1 MDYLYKK
8 MTVFAGITAL
18 VYLLLFFFFDKTID
32 LWVHAT
38 FINTWVFHAGTYV
51 SYLANG
57 AYIKLALALGFI
69 VILII
74 DPGLKK
80 RWTRS
85 LLYICLSAAIAII
98 VGDGLKY
105 LLARYRPIMLFE
117 HNLYGLH
124 FFSSEWDMNSTPSG
138 HTIRAFSILTAL
150 SMLFRRFSILF
161 ITFAVL
167 VGLSRVAVTAHY
179 PSDVVFG
186 AFVGIFIAL
195 WTYKHSVF
203 NDNKHN

>member
-1 MDYLYKK
+1 M
-8 MTVFAGITAL
+8 
-18 VYLLLFFFFDKTID
+18 
-32 LWVHAT
+32 
-38 FINTWVFHAGTYV
+38 
-51 SYLANG
+51 
-57 AYIKLALALGFI
+57 
-69 VILII
+69 ILIV

-105 LLARYRPIMLFE
+105 LLARYRPVMLFE

-150 SMLFRRFSILF
+150 SMLFRRFTILF
-161 ITFAVL
+161 ITIAVL
-167 VGLSRVAVTAHY
+167 VGLSRIAVTAHY

-203 NDNKHN
+203 YDNKLN